1 MTTSTDTIQD
11 CFMQYNILSLS
22 MFLFRVVHQTHLS
35 LCFCLSCPPNTSPL
49 PQNILLFYSDCCADT
64 YYPDPVLTICT
75 DVCLFLIISRH
86 ESCDIVHLPYEV
98 SLIVPLPPRGC
109 VCILQTRPYFA
120 IAFFPHARVL
130 HSPSLICEQ
139 FFFILAILVVFT

>member
-1 MTTSTDTIQD
+1 VGVWGQTTI
-11 CFMQYNILSLS
+11 CIFIC
-22 MFLFRVVHQTHLS
+22 H
-35 LCFCLSCPPNTSPL
+35 CLK
-49 PQNILLFYSDCCADT
+49 I
-64 YYPDPVLTICT
+64 YYYFTLTAARTLIILTIFT

-120 IAFFPHARVL
+120 IAFFPHACVL
-130 HSPSLICEQ
+130 HSPSLICEP
-139 FFFILAILVVFT
+139 FFSCSNFGRMHLKFLLPFHIVPSFHVPCILLPALVFIHVSRLI